1 MSLDPKRLR
10 RLVKQRER
18 LEHVQ
23 EGVLAA
29 ATRLHTERLGALDA
43 VCAARL
49 ALFDEGLVRGGAVD
63 PATLASASAYVVRL
77 ERDIEARR
85 AALAHSAAGVEAE
98 RLRLLERR
106 RDRKAMEV
114 LLDHQLAEQRLR
126 QQRAAGL
133 VLDEIA
139 SNRWLA
145 SQH

>member
-29 ATRLHTERLGALDA
+29 ATRLHTERARALDA
-43 VCAARL
+43 VRAERF
-49 ALFDEGLVRGGAVD
+49 ALFDEGLASAGAVD
-63 PATLASASAYVVRL
+63 PEALASASAYIVRL
-77 ERDIEARR
+77 ERDIEMRR
-85 AALAHSAAGVEAE
+85 AALAHSAAQVEAE

-106 RDRKAMEV
+106 RDRKAMEF
-114 LLDHQLAEQRLR
+114 LLDRQLAEHRRL
-126 QQRAAGL
+126 QLRATGI
-133 VLDEIA
+133 VLDELA

-145 SQH
+145 SQT